1 MIVKSPNVRLF
12 QETKLSLSLFSLV
25 TIAGS
30 LVTHDLTTFKFGPIN
45 LGLKSMLLET
55 MNLIL
60 KTGLKALTA
69 QVKLISYFVAN
80 EYFVA
85 AIDQYRRHVAAKEVV
100 TKSRTLIINSDDIK
114 ESPVIIYK

>member
-1 MIVKSPNVRLF
+1 MIVKSPNLRLF
-12 QETKLSLSLFSLV
+12 QETQLGLSLLPHV
-25 TIAGS
+25 TIAGL
-30 LVTHDLTTFKFGPIN
+30 LVTHELITFKFSPIN
-45 LGLKSMLLET
+45 LGLKSMLLGT
-55 MNLIL
+55 MNLVL
-60 KTGLKALTA
+60 KTELRALTA

-100 TKSRTLIINSDDIK
+100 TKSRTLIINSGDIK